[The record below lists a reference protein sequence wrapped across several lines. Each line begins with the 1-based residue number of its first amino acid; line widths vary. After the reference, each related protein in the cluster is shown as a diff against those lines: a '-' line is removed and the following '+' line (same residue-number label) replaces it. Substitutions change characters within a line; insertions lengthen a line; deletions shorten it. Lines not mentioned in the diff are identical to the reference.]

1 MMIRDGILRTPN
13 GTLFGHGALTA
24 LASVAGRFGRTALLV
39 ADPNVLAQPAG
50 GAVPAALAAAGVDTV
65 VFDGAEPDVPLS
77 CIDRCVEAAK
87 GRDIDLVIGLG
98 GGSAID
104 VAKLAALLLR
114 HPGPLERYYGEGAVP
129 GPTLPV
135 IAVPTTSGT
144 GSEVSP
150 VAVITDPGRHLK
162 VGVSSIELIPR
173 VAICDPDLTL
183 TCPPSVTAFSG
194 VDALA
199 HAVEALTA
207 AVRPRVWADEPG
219 EVFQGRNVFT
229 ERFAVGAIEAIGRSL
244 ERAVADG
251 SDAAARADMMYGS
264 LLAGLAF
271 GNAGTAAAHALQYP
285 IGASTSTPHGLGV
298 GLLLPYV
305 LGFTRPACV
314 PELALVARALGVGA
328 DDDGRSAD
336 RAIEEIARLSAAVG
350 VPATLA
356 DIGVTR
362 AALPG
367 FAHDAS
373 TVARLVRNSSRELDE
388 AALLSILE
396 DAWTGRN

>member
-1 MMIRDGILRTPN
+1 MTCDGILRTPN
-13 GTLFGHGALTA
+13 ETLFGRGALTS
-24 LASVAGRFGRTALLV
+24 LPSVAARFGRTALLV

-50 GAVPAALAAAGVDTV
+50 AAVPGALAEVGVDTV
-65 VFDGAEPDVPLS
+65 VFGGAEPDVPLA
-77 CIDRCVEAAK
+77 CIERCVEAAT

-114 HPGPLERYYGEGAVP
+114 HDGPLERYYGEGAVP
-129 GPTLPV
+129 GATLPV
-135 IAVPTTSGT
+135 IAVPTTAGT

-150 VAVITDPGRHLK
+150 VAVITDPDRHLK
-162 VGVSSIELIPR
+162 VGVSSVELIPR

-194 VDALA
+194 IDALA

-207 AVRPRVWADEPG
+207 AVRPRDWATHPG

-229 ERFAVGAIEAIGRSL
+229 ERFAVAAIEAIGRSL

-251 SDAAARADMMYGS
+251 SDADARADMMYGS
-264 LLAGLAF
+264 LCAGMAF

-305 LGFTRPACV
+305 LCFTRPACV
-314 PELALVARALGVGA
+314 PELALVARALGVGEE
-328 DDDGRSAD
+328 DDARSAD

-350 VPATLA
+350 VPRALA
-356 DIGVTR
+356 DIGVAR
-362 AALPG
+362 EALPG
-367 FAHDAS
+367 FARDAS

-396 DAWTGRN
+396 DAWAGQK